1 MRSCR
6 KEWITNET
14 QICIVSLLCL
24 DVILLP
30 YLLFPSAF
38 FLLRFSDLLL
48 SYENST
54 NLPACSHLL
63 SHWPTEPLHNKPL
76 KIVTILLK
84 SDNCNVGGGGDYFV
98 CVKILTKWI
107 SYFQMY
113 LQSNILVI
121 LSAHGNKQEKCFT
134 VTTKEMYT
142 FHDWIVMSKSFNYLI
157 LQ

>member
-48 SYENST
+48 SYENCT

-84 SDNCNVGGGGDYFV
+84 SDNCNVGGGNYFV
-98 CVKILTKWI
+98 CVKILTK
-107 SYFQMY
+107 S
-113 LQSNILVI
+113 QSNILVI

-142 FHDWIVMSKSFNYLI
+142 FHDWIVMSKSFNYII